1 MWIWPLLNSQI
12 PTGGHESAAQ
22 EPTRC
27 YWAAVPQLSIVTLT
41 AHNLASALPLLTSA
55 WKNLEIGISAFLK
68 VSRSHPVSQFCMY
81 DFMRLWV
88 FLVCSALLVA
98 ARQGSLWQHRRS
110 ADTISSIHW
119 INPFAMWRCHW
130 HFIIVW
136 LFEQYVYTLHV
147 YMWCL
152 TERILHSMSVWS
164 AFVPSF
170 KCEPSVWR
178 FG

>member
-1 MWIWPLLNSQI
+1 MNLTIAQFLNPDWRLCWRAAHK
-12 PTGGHESAAQ
+12 PTGY
-22 EPTRC
+22 

-41 AHNLASALPLLTSA
+41 AHNLASALPLLTSL

-68 VSRSHPVSQFCMY
+68 VSRSQQPVSQFCLY

-110 ADTISSIHW
+110 ADTISSIH
-119 INPFAMWRCHW
+119 ALDQ
-130 HFIIVW
+130 FICNVRMSLAYYNCLI
-136 LFEQYVYTLHV
+136 LIKQYVYTLHV

-152 TERILHSMSVWS
+152 TDRILHSMSV
-164 AFVPSF
+164 
-170 KCEPSVWR
+170 
-178 FG
+178 